1 MQFTKILCTLVAGAC
16 YGTSSPAPD
25 GNCSSASDNIVLIQR
40 QASVQPQSQP
50 FFKGTKGGVCS
61 QGQNIIDENACRD
74 GASYLGLQYERAGS
88 WSHFFAGCVVGTDGR
103 GTFFNRNAGG
113 GAHALLTPLCQ
124 AACPSFPTSKQLLFY
139 EFYKEQLS
147 MNT

>member
-40 QASVQPQSQP
+40 QASVQPQFQP

-61 QGQNIIDENACRD
+61 QGQGIIDENACRD
-74 GASYLGLQYERAGS
+74 AASYLGTQYMQAGY
-88 WSHFFAGCVVGTDGR
+88 WGLVPAGCVMDFYGR
-103 GTFFNRNAGG
+103 IYFNTNAEGK
-113 GAHALLTPLCQ
+113 ARAYLTPICQ

-139 EFYKEQLS
+139 ELYKEQLS